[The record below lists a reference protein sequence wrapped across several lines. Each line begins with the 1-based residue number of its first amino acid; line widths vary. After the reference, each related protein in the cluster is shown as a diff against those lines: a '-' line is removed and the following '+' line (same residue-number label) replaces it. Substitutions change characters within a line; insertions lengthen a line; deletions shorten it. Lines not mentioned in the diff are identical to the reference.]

1 MKKTIILL
9 HIALA
14 IIFYSTT
21 VKAGCRLNDPSMV
34 SVLFDKNIVI
44 PKDLPIGSLI
54 AKKTIAPSGKKIFT
68 ECDNQEAELSFK
80 NYNDKSGRATSVPFA
95 FSRNN
100 NGIGIR
106 ISNQWSPTGY
116 YGNDK
121 FSSKVHAPS
130 GNVFEDK
137 PITVEIFK
145 TGEISGSTVTL
156 SGDIQA
162 DLSESTR
169 ENSPI
174 QRVSLAAP
182 VAITQVG
189 CTLIGAS
196 SLTIDLGPVPLSI
209 FKGLDTY
216 GPVAPVKN
224 VYVDCVEGTQVTIRL
239 DGVNDPIAYRY
250 LKISNLGSPGVAS
263 GVAIKL
269 GYSEKAA
276 VIPINNDFL
285 LWSSTSGGT
294 QVLRLTARYVQ
305 TLSTVTPGI
314 ANGTATLTI
323 KYR

>member
-68 ECDNQEAELSFK
+68 ECENQEAELSFK

-189 CTLIGAS
+189 CKITGAS
-196 SLTIDLGPVPLSI
+196 ALTIDLGPVPLSN
-209 FKGLDTY
+209 FSNVVGTL
-216 GPVAPVKN
+216 GPIATTKN
-224 VYVDCVEGTQVTIRL
+224 ISLDCVLGTQ
-239 DGVNDPIAYRY
+239 
-250 LKISNLGSPGVAS
+250 ISLTLAGKRSEWSSANLEVSNYGSPGVAS
-263 GVAIKL
+263 GVAIMVL
-269 GYSEKAA
+269 YNSSQ
-276 VIPINNDFL
+276 IPRGTEFFINN
-285 LWSSTSGGT
+285 SNPTAGPR
-294 QVLRLTARYVQ
+294 VLPISARYIQVDP
-305 TLSTVTPGI
+305 TVTPGI